1 MVLQTAT
8 ALGLSGQLDSGEIG
22 AEELM
27 RATLAQIDAVNGKV
41 NAIVALR
48 DSDELLAQA
57 RAVDA
62 EIAKGPRKSVL
73 HGLPLAVKDLQ
84 DVAGISSTSGSTLF
98 ADHIPK
104 ADHLLPSRLRA
115 AGAII
120 IGKTNVPEFG
130 LGSNSFNSVYG
141 TTRNPYAPDRTAG
154 GSSGGAGAALATR
167 MVVVADGS
175 DMMGSLR
182 NPAAWNNVYGFRP
195 SYGRV
200 PAQPKGDVY
209 LHQISTDGPMARCPK
224 DIAALLEVIAGPDP
238 RRPHGIVAEPF
249 VPHLDVDIKGRRIG
263 WLGDWGA
270 AFAVEPGILDLGR
283 AAGDV
288 FAELGCTVEDV
299 QPPFSADALWESWT
313 VLRFF
318 ANATQFRPLYEDPT
332 KRDHLKPEA
341 IWEIETGLSL
351 TAMQVQ
357 RASEIRSDWY
367 AQAARLF
374 EHYDAMMSP
383 TSQVWPF
390 PIDWR
395 QPEIINNVPMDTYH
409 RWMECTI
416 PVSLIGLPSLNVP
429 VGFGETGLPMG
440 TQVFGARGK
449 DLGVL
454 QLGQAYHEA
463 TDWPN
468 ARPPG
473 A

>member
-1 MVLQTAT
+1 M
-8 ALGLSGQLDSGEIG
+8 
-22 AEELM
+22 
-27 RATLAQIDAVNGKV
+27 
-41 NAIVALR
+41 
-48 DSDELLAQA
+48 
-57 RAVDA
+57 
-62 EIAKGPRKSVL
+62 
-73 HGLPLAVKDLQ
+73 
-84 DVAGISSTSGSTLF
+84 
-98 ADHIPK
+98 
-104 ADHLLPSRLRA
+104 
-115 AGAII
+115 
-120 IGKTNVPEFG
+120 
-130 LGSNSFNSVYG
+130 
-141 TTRNPYAPDRTAG
+141 
-154 GSSGGAGAALATR
+154 
-167 MVVVADGS
+167 
-175 DMMGSLR
+175 
-182 NPAAWNNVYGFRP
+182 
-195 SYGRV
+195 
-200 PAQPKGDVY
+200 
-209 LHQISTDGPMARCPK
+209 
-224 DIAALLEVIAGPDP
+224 
-238 RRPHGIVAEPF
+238 
-249 VPHLDVDIKGRRIG
+249 
-263 WLGDWGA
+263 
-270 AFAVEPGILDLGR
+270 
-283 AAGDV
+283 
-288 FAELGCTVEDV
+288 

>member
-1 MVLQTAT
+1 
-8 ALGLSGQLDSGEIG
+8 LDSGEIS

-27 RATLAQIDAVNGKV
+27 SATLDRIDAVNGTI

-48 DSDELLAQA
+48 DADDLLAQA

-62 EIAKGPRKSVL
+62 QIAKGPRKSVL
-73 HGLPLAVKDLQ
+73 HGLPMAVKDLQ
-84 DVAGISSTSGSTLF
+84 DVAGIRSTSGSTLF

-115 AGAII
+115 AGAIF

-141 TTRNPYAPDRTAG
+141 TTRNPYAHDRTAG

-200 PAQPKGDVY
+200 PAQPKTDVY

-238 RRPHGIVAEPF
+238 RRPHGIVAEPMAG
-249 VPHLDVDIKGRRIG
+249 HLDVDIKGRRIG

-283 AAGDV
+283 AGADV

-299 QPPFSADALWESWT
+299 SPPFSAEALWESWT
-313 VLRFF
+313 TLRFF
-318 ANATQFRPLYEDPT
+318 ANAALLRPLYEDPV
-332 KRDHLKPEA
+332 KRDFLKPEA
-341 IWEIETGLSL
+341 IWEIESGLSL
-351 TAMQVQ
+351 SAMQVQ

-367 AQAARLF
+367 AHAAKLF
-374 EHYDAMMSP
+374 RGYDAMMSP

-409 RWMECTI
+409 RWMECVI

-429 VGFGETGLPMG
+429 VGFNDAGLPMG
-440 TQVFGARGK
+440 TQIFGARGN

-454 QLGQAYHEA
+454 QLGQAYHRA

-468 ARPPG
+468 ARPPQI
-473 A
+473 